1 MMINQ
6 CLSTYV
12 LSNPCLPPLHMHNIM
27 HILIGAASYTDARF
41 GQGSGQIL
49 LNNINCVGSETSL
62 INCTHDSIGMSG
74 SCTHADDAGV
84 RCRRGKLNTLPC

>member
-1 MMINQ
+1 
-6 CLSTYV
+6 
-12 LSNPCLPPLHMHNIM
+12 M
-27 HILIGAASYTDARF
+27 HIPTGAASYTDARF

-49 LNNINCVGSETSL
+49 LNNVNCVGSETSL
-62 INCTHDSIGMSG
+62 INCAHDSIGMSG